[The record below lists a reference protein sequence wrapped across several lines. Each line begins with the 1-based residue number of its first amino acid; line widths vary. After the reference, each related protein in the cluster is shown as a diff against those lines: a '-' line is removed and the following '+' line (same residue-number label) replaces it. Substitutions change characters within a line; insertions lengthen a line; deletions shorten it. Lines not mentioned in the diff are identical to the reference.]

1 MVKRNEKNSEKR
13 RYKIKTGSIT
23 TPKGFAAAGIHAG
36 LKESTPDLALI
47 KSDCPATVAAVFT
60 TNTLKAAPILFS
72 QKIIRNK
79 EAQAIVIN
87 SGVANACTGQQGLND
102 CEEMAALTAKGL
114 DIDAGQVLIASTGV
128 IGEYLPM
135 PLLRSGIERACRN
148 LSPENGAKA
157 AQAILTTDTKPKHKA
172 VAFRL
177 QENNCTIGAISKGS
191 GMIQPNMATMISIL
205 TTDVA
210 ISADLLQKALYQA
223 VNVSYNRLTID
234 GEMSTNDCVF
244 CLANGLSG
252 NRIINKENQAYDVF
266 LDALNAICLDQTR
279 KLAADG
285 EGATKSISV
294 TVTNARTTGQAEQ
307 AARAVANSQLVKTAI
322 YGEDPNWGRVI
333 SAIGSTGVDIRPDK
347 LDIWFADI
355 PVAREGAAVPYDTK
369 KLKAALKKKDIKI
382 HASLGTGTEKATIY
396 TCDLTHKYIE
406 INAEYHT

>member
-1 MVKRNEKNSEKR
+1 
-13 RYKIKTGSIT
+13 
-23 TPKGFAAAGIHAG
+23 
-36 LKESTPDLALI
+36 LI
-47 KSDCPATVAAVFT
+47 KSDCIATAAAVFT
-60 TNTLKAAPILFS
+60 INTLKAAPILFS

-79 EAQAIVIN
+79 QARAIVIN
-87 SGVANACTGQQGLND
+87 SGIANACTGQRGLDD

-114 DIDAGQVLIASTGV
+114 GIDAKHVLIASTGV

-135 PLLRSGIERACRN
+135 PLLKGGIERACQN
-148 LSPENGAKA
+148 CSPDNGLAAAK
-157 AQAILTTDTKPKHKA
+157 AILTTDTKAKHKA

-177 QENNCTIGAISKGS
+177 QENRCTIGAISKGS

-210 ISADLLQKALYQA
+210 ISADLLQKALRQA
-223 VNVSYNRLTID
+223 VEVSYNRLTVD
-234 GEMSTNDCVF
+234 GEMSTNDCVL
-244 CLANGLSG
+244 CLANGMSG
-252 NRIINKENQAYDVF
+252 NQIIDKENQEYDTF
-266 LDALNAICLDQTR
+266 RQALNSICLDQTQ
-279 KLAADG
+279 KLAEDG

-294 TVTNARTTGQAEQ
+294 TVMNARTKKEAEQ

-333 SAIGSTGVDIRPDK
+333 SAIGSTGVKIRAEK

-355 PVAREGAAVPYDTK
+355 PVAREGTAVSYDTK
-369 KLKAALKKKDIKI
+369 KLKSALKKKDIKI
-382 HASLGTGTEKATIY
+382 RAGLGTGTEEVTIY